1 MAYAANTDVSSQQSR
16 NELER
21 TVRRYGADQFAYM
34 SGTAQAVI
42 AFVSHGKQVRFI
54 LPMPDSR
61 ERRFTHTPERGTVRS
76 AQAAEREYEQAVKQ
90 KWRALN
96 LVVKAKLEAVEAG
109 IVTFEQEFGMHLVL
123 PGGRSVADEVLP
135 AIEAA
140 YAGSSAPLLQIGGAS

>member
-1 MAYAANTDVSSQQSR
+1 
-16 NELER
+16 
-21 TVRRYGADQFAYM
+21 VRRYGADQFAYM
-34 SGTAQAVI
+34 TGQAQAVI

-54 LPMPDSR
+54 LPMPDAN
-61 ERRFTHTPERGTVRS
+61 ETRFTHTPERGIMRT

-140 YAGSSAPLLQIGGAS
+140 YAGSAAPLLQIGGAS